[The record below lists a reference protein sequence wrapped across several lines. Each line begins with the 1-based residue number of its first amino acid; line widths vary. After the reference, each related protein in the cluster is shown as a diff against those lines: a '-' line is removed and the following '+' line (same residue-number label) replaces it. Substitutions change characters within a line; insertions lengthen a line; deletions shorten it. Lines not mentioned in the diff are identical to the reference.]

1 MKNTHIFSYTPD
13 DLRRMPPRT
22 ARSHKGTY
30 GRAVLICGSEGM
42 AGAAY
47 LCGKAAYRTGA
58 GLVEI
63 VTPEA
68 NRTILQTLLPEAVLT
83 VYDNSPAGMEA
94 VADAVRRAD
103 ALGIGCGL
111 GRSPLSLAVLKVAL
125 AYAAAPTV
133 LDADALNLISENQDL
148 LPFLVGKTVTPHPTE
163 MSRLSGKAVSEILA
177 DTVAV
182 AQSFAATHRCVC
194 VLKDHHTVVSDGS
207 ERSYQNNSGNSGMAT
222 AGSGDV
228 LCGILCGILAQK
240 KVDPIPMETAALAVY
255 LHGLC
260 GDEAAQRL
268 GEYSV
273 MASDLIDALPII
285 LRKLP

>member
-1 MKNTHIFSYTPD
+1 MEHFDVFSYTKD

-22 ARSHKGTY
+22 PNSHKGTY
-30 GRAVLICGSEGM
+30 GRVVLICGSEGM

-47 LCGKAAYRTGA
+47 LCAKAAYRTGA

-83 VYDNSPAGMEA
+83 MYDDSPEGLR
-94 VADAVRRAD
+94 AVRRAIERAD

-111 GRSPLSLAVLKVAL
+111 GLSERSLTVLTLALTLSHV
-125 AYAAAPTV
+125 PTV
-133 LDADALNLISENQDL
+133 LDADALNLLAKHDDL
-148 LPFLVGKTVTPHPTE
+148 LPLLAGKTITPHPTE
-163 MSRLSGKAVSEILA
+163 MSRLTGMSVGDILA
-177 DTVAV
+177 DTTSVAHD
-182 AQSFAATHRCVC
+182 FAARHGCVC
-194 VLKDHHTVVSDGS
+194 VLKTHKTVVSDGS
-207 ERSYQNNSGNSGMAT
+207 ARIYQNQSGNSGMAT

-240 KVDPIPMETAALAVY
+240 KSDPTPLETAALAVY

-260 GDEAAQRL
+260 GDEAAKNL
-268 GEYSV
+268 GEYSL
-273 MASDLIDALPII
+273 MASDIIDALPAV
-285 LRKLP
+285 LRQFV